1 MNIKTINFNG
11 NVIRVA
17 VRPGLANTTPLLICN
32 GIGASLELVMPFVNA
47 LQPDLE
53 VIAFDVPGVGGS
65 PSPSLPYRFS
75 GLAKLVTQMLDYLDY
90 GKVDVV
96 GLSWGG
102 FLAQQ
107 LAYDY
112 PLRCRKLILAA
123 TSSGVAA
130 VPPSLKVLGLMS
142 SPRRYSDPEYAAS
155 IAPDIYGGKF
165 RHDKE
170 LAASYAKKMAD
181 NKAQTK
187 PGVAGSFG
195 YYFQVMAVYWWTSV
209 YWLRKIKQPTLV
221 LAGNDDPLI
230 PLANMQLIA
239 KMIPNSEFHVFD
251 DGHLFLLTDLPN
263 VAPIINKFLA

>member
-17 VRPGLANTTPLLICN
+17 VRPGLAKTTPLLICN
-32 GIGASLELVMPFVNA
+32 GIGASLELVLPFVNA
-47 LQPDLE
+47 LRPDLE

-65 PSPSLPYRFS
+65 PSPALPYRFS

-112 PLRCRKLILAA
+112 PQRFRKLILAA
-123 TSSGVAA
+123 TTSGVAA
-130 VPPSLKVLGLMS
+130 IPPSLKVLGLMS
-142 SPRRYSDPEYAAS
+142 SPRRYTDSKYAAS

-170 LAASYAKKMAD
+170 LAASYASKMAAG
-181 NKAQTK
+181 KAEGKT
-187 PGVAGSFG
+187 GRGFG
-195 YYFQVMAVYWWTSV
+195 YYYQAMAVYWWTSV
-209 YWLRKIKQPTLV
+209 HWLRKIKQPTLV
-221 LAGNDDPLI
+221 LAGNDDPLV
-230 PLANMQLIA
+230 PLTNMQFLA

-251 DGHLFLLTDLPN
+251 DGHLFLLTDLPS
-263 VAPIINKFLA
+263 VAPVINGFLA